1 MSEFSRPCSGDIH
14 PRYLIQFLV
23 CPTAT
28 SSTSLPPPL
37 TTWQFRAAYS
47 VPSHLTGKGQ
57 TICLLLWNYTPFLQ
71 RNLDVASA
79 LSGIKSTTIEQIF
92 PPFNY
97 TRSTVLHNPVP
108 PNFYDSGA
116 ASEEYIDTQIAHGMA
131 PDAKLIYVNAL
142 APNNPDLLSALNF
155 VVSQGLANVRTR
167 ATSWLVYGI
176 HVVG

>member
-1 MSEFSRPCSGDIH
+1 MSEFARPCSGDTH

-28 SSTSLPPPL
+28 SSTSLSPPL
-37 TTWQFRAAYS
+37 TAWQFRKAYS

-57 TICLLLWNYTPFLQ
+57 TICLLLYNYTPFLQ

-97 TRSTVLHNPVP
+97 SCSTVLHNPVP
-108 PNFYDSGA
+108 PGFYDAGS
-116 ASEEYIDTQIAHGMA
+116 ASEEYVDTQIAHGMA
-131 PDAKLIYVNAL
+131 PDAKLIFVNAFSGDDS
-142 APNNPDLLSALNF
+142 DLLPALNF

-167 ATSWLVYGI
+167 VTSWLVYGI